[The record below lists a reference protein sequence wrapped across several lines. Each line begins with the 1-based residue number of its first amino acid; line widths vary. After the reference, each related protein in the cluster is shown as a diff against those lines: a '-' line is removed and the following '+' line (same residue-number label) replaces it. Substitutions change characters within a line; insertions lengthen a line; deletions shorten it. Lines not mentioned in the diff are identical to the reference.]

1 MTMPP
6 TKTPVPQARVV
17 RQLRDLGV
25 RAGGVLLVH
34 TSFSSTG
41 PVEGGP
47 AGLIAALRVAVGPRG
62 TLVMPSMSYDDD
74 SPFDAARTPCPDMG
88 VTANTFWRRDGV
100 ARSDSPHAF
109 AAAGPLAAA
118 ITAPH
123 PIDPPHGSDSPV
135 GRARDHDA
143 QVLLLGVGHDANTTI
158 HLAENEAGVRYRRAV
173 HVTVLARGRPVR
185 FDYAEIDHC
194 CARFALVDDWLEAG
208 GLQRRGPVAHGIA
221 RLARARDIVGVVTSR
236 LRHDETVFLHPPGI
250 DVECDEAWRSLADEP
265 NPTEL

>member
-1 MTMPP
+1 MV
-6 TKTPVPQARVV
+6 KTPVTHARVV
-17 RQLRDLGV
+17 RQLLDLGV
-25 RAGGVLLVH
+25 QPGGVLLAH
-34 TSFSSTG
+34 TSFSNTG
-41 PVEGGP
+41 PVDGGP
-47 AGLIAALRVAVGPRG
+47 EGLIAALREAVGPRG
-62 TLVMPSMSYDDD
+62 TLVMPSMSSDDE
-74 SPFDAARTPCPDMG
+74 SPFDPARTPCPGMG
-88 VTANTFWRRDGV
+88 VAADTFWRLDGV
-100 ARSDSPHAF
+100 VRSDSPHAF

-135 GRARDHDA
+135 GRARDRDA

-194 CARFALVDDWLEAG
+194 CARFALVDDWLEANG
-208 GLQRRGPVAHGIA
+208 QQRRGPVAHGIA
-221 RLARARDIVGVVTSR
+221 RLARARDIVELVTSR
-236 LRHDETVFLHPPGI
+236 LRRDETVFLHPPGV

-265 NPTEL
+265 NPTQT